1 MQFPSYTGPWY
12 LKDVPNSVPIVLQ
25 ENHFT
30 RGQEQCTRRMLPLLP
45 GYAISIH
52 SSQGAELESVIV
64 NVGPQEFA
72 AGLVYVALSRVRR
85 IQNLYFEPFPK
96 RPRFL
101 SVGKTKVFAQR
112 LKQDEREKKSDA
124 RYALLA
130 RQKMMQNE
138 ELPQESTNLEE

>member
-1 MQFPSYTGPWY
+1 M
-12 LKDVPNSVPIVLQ
+12 
-25 ENHFT
+25 
-30 RGQEQCTRRMLPLLP
+30 
-45 GYAISIH
+45 
-52 SSQGAELESVIV
+52 IV

-85 IQNLYFEPFPK
+85 IQNLYLEPFPK

-101 SVGKTKVFAQR
+101 SVGKTKR